1 MTALRGRSTRLA
13 RRHPTAA
20 FFVLTYAISWGLWLP
35 VVLGVDGPL
44 RRALFVAGIFG
55 PAVAGVLTTWLAGE
69 SVGGWLRAAFL
80 TRVPARWWAVA
91 VAVPVALTLAAS
103 AAYALAGGAVDLG
116 LLPAR
121 FAAYAPALAVA
132 AVVGGGQEELG
143 WRGFALP
150 RLEARFGPVGG
161 TLVLGAVWAL
171 WHLPAIAATADLQHG
186 LGARALMPV
195 LGLTAL
201 SVVGYAFVL
210 TWVFNRTGSVLVA
223 ALLHGGFNTASGA
236 LVPLPAGAVEGA
248 AYQGL
253 SVAMTLALVA
263 AIAVLL
269 VTTRG
274 RLGLRAPGLRVAGS
288 AAAVSSAAAVRFSRT
303 PSAEAADD

>member
-13 RRHPTAA
+13 RRHPTAT
-20 FFVLTYAISWGLWLP
+20 FFVLTYAVSWGLWLP
-35 VVLGVDGPL
+35 AVLGAEGPL

-55 PAVAGVLTTWLAGE
+55 PAGAGIGTTGLAGE
-69 SVGGWLRAAFL
+69 RVRCWLHAAFL
-80 TRVPARWWAVA
+80 PRAPARWWAVA
-91 VAVPVALTLAAS
+91 VAVPITLTLAAS
-103 AAYALAGGAVDLG
+103 AAYALAGGAVDWT

-121 FAAYAPALAVA
+121 FAAYAPTLAVA

-161 TLVLGAVWAL
+161 TLVLGGVWAL
-171 WHLPAIAATADLQHG
+171 WHLPVVATTADFQHG
-186 LGARALMPV
+186 LGVGALLPV

-223 ALLHGGFNTASGA
+223 ALLHGGFNTANGA
-236 LVPLPAGAVEGA
+236 LVPLADGAVAGA
-248 AYQGL
+248 AYEGL
-253 SVAMTLALVA
+253 SVTMTLALA
-263 AIAVLL
+263 AAVAVLL
-269 VTTRG
+269 VATRG

>member
-1 MTALRGRSTRLA
+1 M
-13 RRHPTAA
+13 
-20 FFVLTYAISWGLWLP
+20 
-35 VVLGVDGPL
+35 LGVDGPL

-55 PAVAGVLTTWLAGE
+55 PAVAGLLTTRLLGE

-80 TRVPARWWAVA
+80 TRVPLRWWAVA
-91 VAVPVALTLAAS
+91 VAIPVALTLAAS
-103 AAYALAGGAVDLG
+103 AAYALAGGTVDWG

-121 FAAYAPALAVA
+121 LAAYAPALAVA

-171 WHLPAIAATADLQHG
+171 WHLPVVATTADFQHG
-186 LGARALMPV
+186 LGVGALLPV

-201 SVVGYAFVL
+201 SVIGYAFVL

-223 ALLHGGFNTASGA
+223 ALLHGGFNTANGA

-253 SVAMTLALVA
+253 SVAVTLALA
-263 AIAVLL
+263 AAVAVLL
-269 VTTRG
+269 VATRG
-274 RLGLRAPGLRVAGS
+274 RLGLRAPGSRVAGVAAAALLLAAPAWSQPARAPS
-288 AAAVSSAAAVRFSRT
+288 AASLAAAVRFSRT
-303 PSAEAADD
+303 PSADAADD